1 MAGLADE
8 GKAAA
13 APLHHHCACHP
24 LHAIHFTMWVL
35 VHTMATFSQE
45 VDRVNDFFVS
55 QSTGLSHDIQLTT
68 GGGGHVIIVVTHLL
82 FSLLATKAQSTRL
95 LAAITELRKELVE
108 KRHEDQAELEAKRR
122 KFMTL
127 TTDVSTRGVGNV
139 AHLAAPS

>member
-1 MAGLADE
+1 M
-8 GKAAA
+8 
-13 APLHHHCACHP
+13 
-24 LHAIHFTMWVL
+24 
-35 VHTMATFSQE
+35 
-45 VDRVNDFFVS
+45 NDFFVS

-68 GGGGHVIIVVTHLL
+68 GVDGHVINVVTHLL
-82 FSLLATKAQSTRL
+82 FPLLATKNAMNPL
-95 LAAITELRKELVE
+95 CAVTELRKELVE